1 VSAHVSSLIGHHKII
16 ATLPSLQGALSFI
29 DTTDKLVYLLD
40 ELAQLPAISNGILG
54 VEAVLRRPSSAL
66 ASMHPATTIGHREVQ
81 ARIASCAAMCAAA
94 VLHGVSCHEGC
105 PPPELTVP
113 TTACPPAPT
122 FTC

>member
-1 VSAHVSSLIGHHKII
+1 M
-16 ATLPSLQGALSFI
+16 SFI
-29 DTTDKLVYLLD
+29 EATCKLID
-40 ELAQLPAISNGILG
+40 FPDQLAQLYAISNGILG

-81 ARIASCAAMCAAA
+81 AWIASCAAMCATA